1 MSTYSNDPQ
10 QNMWE
15 MWFITSVIL
24 LLSAGFWETIGN
36 VQDLP
41 VYYDALALATLIN
54 LIYCIYIGVKK

>member
-15 MWFITSVIL
+15 MWFITSIIL
-24 LLSAGFWETIGN
+24 LLSTMFWGTNSN
-36 VQDLP
+36 VEDLP
-41 VYYDALALATLIN
+41 VYYDSLAFATVIN